1 MRIADFAYFPST
13 PTIVDSNRILYTASP
28 FARSSLLHLQEV
40 GELTALQPHT
50 SSRSDLPSYL
60 FFTVVSGEGTLN
72 YQGKNY
78 ALESGSCV
86 FIDCMQPYSHTTTNP
101 LWTIRWIHF
110 NGPAMNSIYQKY
122 CDRGGRAVFTPGSLD
137 TAYGIHQSLMTTASS
152 GDYMRDMLINQQ
164 LSSLLVEIMKESWHP
179 EEKRHASKRASVLEV
194 KEWIDGHYAES
205 ITLDQLAEKF
215 FINKYYLSKSFK
227 AQFGATI
234 SSYLTTIRI
243 THAKQMLRFTDKT
256 LDEIGEAV
264 GITPARYL
272 SEVFSSVE
280 GVSPSTYR
288 KQW

>member
-1 MRIADFAYFPST
+1 MKEMFSSS

-40 GELTALQPHT
+40 GELTALKPHT
-50 SSRSDLPSYL
+50 SSRSNLQSFL
-60 FFTVVSGEGTLN
+60 FFIVLDGEGQLK
-72 YQGKNY
+72 YEGKTY
-78 ALESGSCV
+78 ELREGSCV
-86 FIDCMQPYSHTTTNP
+86 FIDCNLPYSHTTDES

-110 NGPAMNSIYQKY
+110 NGLAMSSVYSKY
-122 CDRGGRAVFTPGSLD
+122 CDRGGRPAFIPVSETFTSMKEVWSELMSVAGS
-137 TAYGIHQSLMTTASS
+137 A
-152 GDYMRDMLINQQ
+152 DYMRDMLINQH
-164 LSSLLVEIMKESWHP
+164 LSTLLTLLMSESWHP
-179 EEKRHASKRASVLEV
+179 EDKKQGKKRASVLEV
-194 KEWIDGHYAES
+194 KEWIDQNYSQA
-205 ITLDQLAEKF
+205 ITLDQLAEQF

-234 SSYLTTIRI
+234 YSYLTTIRI
-243 THAKQMLRFTDKT
+243 THAKQLLRFTDKT